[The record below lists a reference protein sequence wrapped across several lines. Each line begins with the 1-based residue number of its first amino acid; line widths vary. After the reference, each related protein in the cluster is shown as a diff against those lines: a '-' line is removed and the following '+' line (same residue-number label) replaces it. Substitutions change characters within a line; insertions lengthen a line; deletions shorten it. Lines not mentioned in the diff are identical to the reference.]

1 MCSCA
6 SCHRFRNLHCAEDA
20 SFSKAELFR
29 PSALLPSAAAPASLH
44 QREAV
49 VRERHLLDD
58 FLIAGTASDWD
69 PGTAERP
76 RFALVGLLSRRRI
89 PFGSALAAG
98 TVGDRRWMVSCGP
111 SALSALSSD
120 APGPSIPQ
128 IVP

>member
-6 SCHRFRNLHCAEDA
+6 SCHRFRNLHCAEAA

-44 QREAV
+44 QREEV

-69 PGTAERP
+69 LGTAERP
-76 RFALVGLLSRRRI
+76 RCALVRLLSRRRI
-89 PFGSALAAG
+89 TFGSALTAAEVADLG
-98 TVGDRRWMVSCGP
+98 RVDGLATVGGYTCKGSRR
-111 SALSALSSD
+111 ALT
-120 APGPSIPQ
+120 
-128 IVP
+128 